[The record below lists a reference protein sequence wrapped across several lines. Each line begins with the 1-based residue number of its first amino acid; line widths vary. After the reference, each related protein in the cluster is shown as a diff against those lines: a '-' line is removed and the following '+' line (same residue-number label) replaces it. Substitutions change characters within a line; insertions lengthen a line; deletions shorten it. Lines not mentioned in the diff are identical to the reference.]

1 MLLMD
6 KKQKIICAALAAGA
20 VAVGIVGYG
29 ESKKIEAAKKSDN
42 FLQASKCIETL
53 SECSSIINLDWLS
66 DDLGLKVASRVAEQQ
81 SIDAIE
87 DPAEKCIKRGGAD
100 FYCKDVNKVKLREIN
115 PSLYKELNNVLWA
128 EKQRKAKAEEQ
139 KRIAAERATWG
150 KWSYTE
156 FTDDAS
162 GKKGT
167 RATLLSENT
176 VELSF
181 PYSGPQYGTLQIRN
195 HPRFGFHVIFSI
207 SRGQIV
213 SSTSW
218 DNETMVIRFDDG
230 EATTWSYGEPSD
242 NSSEYAFIQPEGRF
256 EAMMKKAKKVYI
268 TPTLYQAGSRTFRF
282 NVKGYDASK
291 I

>member
-1 MLLMD
+1 ME
-6 KKQKIICAALAAGA
+6 KKQIIIGSVLTAGA
-20 VAVGIVGYG
+20 VAIALVGLG

-42 FLQASKCIETL
+42 FLQASKCVEAL
-53 SECSSIINLDWLS
+53 SECKKTINLDWLS
-66 DDLGLKVASRVAEQQ
+66 EDLGLKVASRVAEQQ
-81 SIDAIE
+81 AIDAIE
-87 DPAEKCIKRGGAD
+87 DPAEKCIKRGGAG
-100 FYCKDVNKVKLREIN
+100 FYCKDVDNVKLREIN
-115 PSLYKELNNVLWA
+115 PSLYKELNNVLWT

-162 GKKGT
+162 GKKGK

-195 HPRFGFHVIFSI
+195 HPRYGFHVIFMI
-207 SRGQIV
+207 EKGQIV

-230 EATTWSYGEPSD
+230 QATTWSYGEPSD

-268 TPTLYQAGSRTFRF
+268 TPTIYQAGSRTFRF